1 MSSPIAQPITF
12 GNGLTL
18 PNRLAKSAMA
28 ENLADKDLL
37 PTNDV
42 YSAYKAWAEGGWGL
56 IITGNVQ
63 VDPRYLGQPGDIAY
77 NNLISR
83 TRLLDSWK
91 KWASTCRVAGTP
103 TVMQISHPGRQSP
116 AGAGKRGLFEK
127 ALAPSAIPLRLGKGL
142 FAAVISKL
150 LFGTP
155 KAMTV
160 EEILHVRDCFVETAV
175 LASEAGFD
183 GIELHGAHGY
193 LLSQFLTA
201 KTNQRVDEYGGTPKA
216 RAKIVVDI
224 IKAIRDAVPKSFTVG
239 IKFNSVDHQSS
250 IALEECLEQ
259 LRLITDAGIDFLEIS
274 GGSYEEPI
282 GILDPDQITR
292 VKKESTAAREAFFLD
307 FAKAIRNEFPD
318 LPLLVTG
325 GFRSRKVIE
334 DALLSNALDIVG
346 LARPAVLNAS
356 APSST
361 LLDMSKGD
369 DEARAIAVSVPT
381 PWLLKKIGNYI
392 IGAGYET
399 AWYGKKIKTLG
410 RVRRQGYTSN
420 V

>member
-1 MSSPIAQPITF
+1 MSSPIAQPITLR
-12 GNGLTL
+12 NGLML

-37 PTNDV
+37 PTEDV

-63 VDPRYLGQPGDIAY
+63 VDPRYLGQPGDIA
-77 NNLISR
+77 NNTSISR
-83 TRLLDSWK
+83 TRVLDSWK
-91 KWASTCRVAGTP
+91 KWASACRAAGTP

-116 AGAGKRGLFEK
+116 AGAGRRGFFEK
-127 ALAPSAIPLRLGKGL
+127 ALAPSAVPLRLGKGL

-150 LFGTP
+150 IFGTP
-155 KAMTV
+155 RAMSA
-160 EEILHVRDCFVETAV
+160 EEILHVRNCFVETAV

-201 KTNQRVDEYGGTPKA
+201 NTNQRVDEYGGTPRA

-224 IKAIRDAVPKSFTVG
+224 IKAIRDAVPRSFTVG

-259 LRLITDAGIDFLEIS
+259 LRLITEAGIDFLEIS

-282 GILDPDQITR
+282 GIVDPDKVTQ

-334 DALLSNALDIVG
+334 DALRSKALDIVG
-346 LARPAVLNAS
+346 LARPAVLDAS
-356 APSST
+356 TPSST
-361 LLDMSKGD
+361 LLDMSKKD
-369 DEARAIAVSVPT
+369 DEARAIAISIPT
-381 PWLLKKIGNYI
+381 PWLLKKIGNYV

-399 AWYGKKIKTLG
+399 VLGVVWEEDQDIGGSKK
-410 RVRRQGYTSN
+410 TSI
-420 V
+420 